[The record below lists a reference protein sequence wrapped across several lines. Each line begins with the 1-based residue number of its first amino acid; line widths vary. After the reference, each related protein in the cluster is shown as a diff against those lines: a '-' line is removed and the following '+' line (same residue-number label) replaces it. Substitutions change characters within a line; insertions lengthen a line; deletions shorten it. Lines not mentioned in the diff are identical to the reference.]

1 MKRKKQGVLALLI
14 LALVMFAGSVVCLS
28 PSEVKASAG
37 SVSKAAVPKNK
48 FVKKNGKLYYYDA
61 NGKIAKGW
69 YTNKAGVKYYFGT
82 DGVVRGGWVK
92 IKGEYY
98 YLNDHGKMMTD
109 CFAKNGKSTY
119 YLTSQGIK
127 AKGRYKIKND
137 WYSFHRET
145 GQLVR
150 SGWYKETDG
159 SYYYAGANGKLVKG
173 FYKPD
178 DYYRYF
184 RKSDCK
190 LLTGWQ
196 DIGGNRYYFKL
207 TNGIRYDNK
216 KVTISGKMYYFSSSG
231 KLFRNKW
238 FTKNGATY
246 YAGAEGAL
254 ATGWLN
260 LSGNTYYLNSKTG
273 ERRTGWISLKGEK
286 YYLNPT
292 TGILARNQWVDKE
305 TYVGEN
311 GAMIPGYA
319 GHSFRWPLSA
329 DFAYVT
335 SYFGP
340 RESPGGIGSTDH
352 KGIDISAPTG
362 TRIYAAESGT
372 ILSMKKASESG
383 GSGNYT
389 IIDHGKGV
397 YTEYMHQDSFYN
409 KLKVGDKVRKGDL
422 IGFVGATG
430 NVTGPHLHFGVLV
443 NGVNRNPLD
452 YVKQPGRSVGR
463 SLLDMLFR

>member
-1 MKRKKQGVLALLI
+1 MGKKRAKGLAVFI
-14 LALVMFAGSVVCLS
+14 LAMVFLAGSAVFHA
-28 PSEVKASAG
+28 PTEVKASAG
-37 SVSKAAVPKNK
+37 KVTKAETPKNK
-48 FVKKNGKLYYYDA
+48 FVKKNGKLYFYDA
-61 NGKIAKGW
+61 NGKIVKGW
-69 YTNKAGVKYYFGT
+69 YTNKSGVKYYFGT
-82 DGVVRGGWVK
+82 DGAVRSGWLK
-92 IKGEYY
+92 LKGEYY
-98 YLNDHGKMMTD
+98 YFSDHGKMMTN
-109 CFAKNGKSTY
+109 CFVKNGKSTY
-119 YLTSQGIK
+119 YLTEKGIK
-127 AKGRYKIKND
+127 AKGRYKVKKD

-178 DYYRYF
+178 AYYRYF
-184 RKSDCK
+184 RPSDCK

-196 DIGGNRYYFKL
+196 NIDGNRYYFKPA
-207 TNGIRYDNK
+207 NGIRYDNR
-216 KVTISGKMYYFSSSG
+216 KVTISGKMYYFSTNG
-231 KLFRNKW
+231 RLFIKKW

-246 YAGAEGAL
+246 YAGAEGVL
-254 ATGWLN
+254 AVGWLN
-260 LSGNTYYLNSKTG
+260 LGGNTYYLDSKTG
-273 ERRTGWISLKGEK
+273 ERKTGWLSLKGEK

-292 TGILARNQWVDKE
+292 TGILARNKWIDKE

-311 GAMIPGYA
+311 GALIPGYA
-319 GHSFRWPLSA
+319 GHSFRWPLSSGY
-329 DFAYVT
+329 AYIT
-335 SYFGP
+335 SYFGH

-372 ILSMKKASESG
+372 ILAMKKASESG

-397 YTEYMHQDSFYN
+397 YTEYMHQDSFYSR
-409 KLKVGDKVRKGDL
+409 LKVGDKVLKGDL
-422 IGFVGATG
+422 IGFVGTTG
-430 NVTGPHLHFGVLV
+430 NVTGAHLHFGVLV

-452 YVKQPGRSVGR
+452 YVKQPGMSRG
-463 SLLDMLFR
+463 LLFFEPMF